1 MIKIIKT
8 DIGNRSILLEVANL
22 TEDQMFEVDNFL
34 CKGDSDSYDCGPYV
48 MVCCGEFVTFDE
60 MLELVQD
67 LQKKYVGADIYVK
80 SHNINSSAD
89 GKTVNT
95 TTYMSEVEVP
105 LCEAAQGY
113 FYYRPTAK
121 FSACVW
127 TEPAN
132 GGTRFKMDS
141 VDDYGWI
148 SRSGKFL
155 EPEEMKQIMLGYLEQ
170 LPETGASEENWK
182 AYFCDKLGYDFDTLC

>member
-8 DIGNRSILLEVANL
+8 DRGNGSILLEVANL
-22 TEDQMFEVDNFL
+22 TEDQILEVNNFL

-48 MVCCGEFVTFDE
+48 MVCCGEFVSFDE

-95 TTYMSEVEVP
+95 ITYMSTVEVP
-105 LCEAAQGY
+105 LCEDAQTY
-113 FYYRPTAK
+113 FYERPTAK
-121 FSACVW
+121 FNANVW
-127 TEPAN
+127 TDPTY
-132 GGTRFKMDS
+132 GGTQFTMDS
-141 VDDYGWI
+141 IDDYGW
-148 SRSGKFL
+148 SSGTDNLL
-155 EPEEMKQIMLGYLEQ
+155 EPEELKQIMLGYLEQ

>member
-22 TEDQMFEVDNFL
+22 TEDQMLEVDNFL
-34 CKGDSDSYDCGPYV
+34 CKGDSDAYVCGPYV
-48 MVCCGEFVTFDE
+48 VVCCGEFVTFDE

-95 TTYMSEVEVP
+95 TTYMSTVEVP
-105 LCEAAQGY
+105 LCEDAQIY
-113 FYYRPTAK
+113 FYERPTAK
-121 FSACVW
+121 FNANVW
-127 TEPAN
+127 TDPTY
-132 GGTRFKMDS
+132 GGTHFTMDS
-141 VDDYGWI
+141 IDDYGWG
-148 SRSGKFL
+148 SGTDNFL
-155 EPEEMKQIMLGYLEQ
+155 EPEEIKQIMLGYLEQ
-170 LPETGASEENWK
+170 LPETGASEENRK
-182 AYFCDKLGYDFDTLC
+182 AYFCDKLGYDFDTLN

>member
-22 TEDQMFEVDNFL
+22 TEDQMFEVNNFL

-89 GKTVNT
+89 GKTVTT
-95 TTYMSEVEVP
+95 TTYMSDVEVP
-105 LCEAAQGY
+105 LCEDDQVY
-113 FYYRPTAK
+113 FYDRPTAK
-121 FSACVW
+121 FHASIFTDPVV
-127 TEPAN
+127 
-132 GGTRFKMDS
+132 GGTSFTMDS
-141 VDDYGWI
+141 IDDYGWSSHSDKI
-148 SRSGKFL
+148 L
-155 EPEEMKQIMLGYLEQ
+155 DPEKVKALMIGYLDQ
-170 LPETGASEENWK
+170 IPETGASEENWK